1 MLLYYVVNPNSDYFH
16 TCILNLQARLNE
28 IITSG
33 AKTVH
38 NNGSPP
44 WMADG
49 AGLPSNAFEL
59 LPKLVITFFKNNTYD
74 AYMKEATS
82 AISTCFE
89 ICHKKL

>member
-1 MLLYYVVNPNSDYFH
+1 MSVVLHLGIFKVLKLSYYVLNPVSDYFPY
-16 TCILNLQARLNE
+16 ILNLQARLNE

-33 AKTVH
+33 AKTVL

-59 LPKLVITFFKNNTYD
+59 LPKLVIKFSK
-74 AYMKEATS
+74 
-82 AISTCFE
+82 
-89 ICHKKL
+89 